1 MVGRWGVKQGEKSEH
16 GKGMSFPENLVWKGG
31 ESQWNQ
37 RGRGHA
43 CFDILSLFNWACGDL
58 QGGLIHGF

>member
-1 MVGRWGVKQGEKSEH
+1 MVGWWGVKQGEKSEH
-16 GKGMSFPENLVWKGG
+16 GEENLVWKGG
-31 ESQWNQ
+31 QSQWNQ